1 MSGLP
6 PFLFNFLFVIRS
18 TCSILLRIMLL
29 SNLFVRLLLLLLR
42 LFFYMLLFYL
52 IETLFILIICH
63 CLWYHSLINTCL
75 FNSLTVPWTPFS
87 PSPGRTTFSYPMCS
101 FTHMISITH
110 NFYSHW
116 IEYLEWRKQ
125 DNCWSLSSYWTSVK
139 AG

>member
-29 SNLFVRLLLLLLR
+29 SNLFVRLLLR

-63 CLWYHSLINTCL
+63 CFWYDSLINTCL
-75 FNSLTVPWTPFS
+75 FNSLTVPWSNMITKQIILPPFS
-87 PSPGRTTFSYPMCS
+87 PSHQLAQAFKLPHS
-101 FTHMISITH
+101 FFHAYDIDDAQFVFALDRISRVGET
-110 NFYSHW
+110 
-116 IEYLEWRKQ
+116 R
-125 DNCWSLSSYWTSVK
+125 
-139 AG
+139 